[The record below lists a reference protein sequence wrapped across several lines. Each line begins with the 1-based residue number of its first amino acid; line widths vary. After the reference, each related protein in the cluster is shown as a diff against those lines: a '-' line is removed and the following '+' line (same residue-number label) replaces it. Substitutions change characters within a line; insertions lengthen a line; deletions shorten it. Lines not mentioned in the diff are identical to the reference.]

1 MKEWRVIVWWQDD
14 PRSNWEV
21 IADKSFYTEEEAKKF
36 KSTYDT
42 LWVKAYLYH
51 YEPSWVP
58 IEED

>member
-21 IADKSFYTEEEAKKF
+21 IADKSFHTREEAEKF
-36 KSTYDT
+36 KSTYDNF
-42 LWVKAYLYH
+42 WVKACLYH